1 MLEAAIFDMDG
12 LLIDSE
18 PLWRRAEQRIFGG
31 LGVCLTDEM
40 CMETM
45 GVRVDDVVRHWYGL
59 YPWKGPSAEEVAAEI
74 VTAMVE
80 LVESEGVAMEGVE
93 QALDMVSHRGLR
105 LSLASSSSMRLI
117 DAVVDCLGI
126 RARFEVIRSAEP
138 EPHGKPHPGVFLT
151 AARDLDVEAPRC
163 LVLEDSFNGVIAGL
177 AARMKVVAVPA
188 PEDRDHPRF
197 DIAHAR
203 LQSLLELDE
212 ACLER
217 LSQL

>member
-1 MLEAAIFDMDG
+1 MLEAAILDMDG

-18 PLWRRAEQRIFGG
+18 PLWRRAEQGIFEG
-31 LGVCLTDEM
+31 LGVHLTDAM

-59 YPWKGPSAEEVAAEI
+59 YPWEGPTTDEVASQI
-74 VTAMVE
+74 VTAVVE
-80 LVESEGVAMEGVE
+80 LVQSVGVAMEGVE
-93 QALDMVSHRGLR
+93 PALDRLAGNGLR

-126 RARFEVIRSAEP
+126 RQRFEVIQSAER
-138 EPHGKPHPGVFLT
+138 EPYGKPHPGVFLT
-151 AARDLDVEAPRC
+151 TAEQLGVEPTRC

-177 AARMKVVAVPA
+177 AARMKVIAVPA
-188 PEDRDHPRF
+188 PEDRDQPRF
-197 DIAHAR
+197 GIAHAK
-203 LQSLLELDE
+203 LGSLLELDE

-217 LSQL
+217 LAQL

>member
-18 PLWRRAEQRIFGG
+18 PLWRRAEQRIFAG
-31 LGVCLTDEM
+31 LGVRLTDAM

-59 YPWKGPSAEEVAAEI
+59 YPWQGPSTDEVAAEI

-80 LVESEGVAMEGVE
+80 LVESEGVAMEGVA
-93 QALDMVSHRGLR
+93 QVLDLLAGNGLR

-117 DAVVDCLGI
+117 DAVVDHLGI
-126 RARFEVIRSAEP
+126 RQRFEVIRSAEL
-138 EPHGKPHPGVFLT
+138 EPYGKPHPGVFLT
-151 AARDLDVEAPRC
+151 TAEQLGVDAPRC

-188 PEDRDHPRF
+188 PEDQSQPRF

-212 ACLER
+212 ACLKR
-217 LSQL
+217 LAQP